1 MSERKRRTFRN
12 IVSGELDTLPFMGL
26 FVVLI
31 PMLLL
36 SAVFLEIS
44 VIDLGLPDDD
54 VTPPDAEQFTVSV
67 RILDEAFVLEAKGWN
82 PRTIPGKDEA
92 SLAAL
97 GEALGFVAA
106 RYPEH
111 RAVTIVSEPDTRYE
125 EIISVMDV
133 SREAGLGQVSLMG
146 ASS

>member
-12 IVSGELDTLPFMGL
+12 VVAGDLDTLPFMGL

-36 SAVFLEIS
+36 SAVFLEIT
-44 VIDLGLPDDD
+44 VVDLDLPDEDAA
-54 VTPPDAEQFTVSV
+54 PPDTERFTVSV
-67 RILDEAFVLEAKGWN
+67 RILDEALVMEAKGWN
-82 PRTIPGKDEA
+82 PLTIPGKTEA
-92 SLAAL
+92 SLTAL
-97 GEALGFVAA
+97 SEALGTVAA
-106 RYPEH
+106 RNPGH
-111 RAVTIVSEPDTRYE
+111 HAVTIISEPDTRYE

-146 ASS
+146 AAS

>member
-12 IVSGELDTLPFMGL
+12 IVAAELDTLPFMGL

-36 SAVFLEIS
+36 SAVFLEIT
-44 VIDLGLPDDD
+44 VVDLNLPDDD
-54 VTPPDAEQFTVSV
+54 ATPPAEERFSVSV
-67 RILDEAFVLEAKGWN
+67 RILDEAFVMEAKGWN
-82 PRTIPGKDEA
+82 PLTIPGKTPE
-92 SLAAL
+92 SLTALSQAL
-97 GEALGFVAA
+97 GTVAA
-106 RYPEH
+106 RNPDH
-111 RAVTIVSEPDTRYE
+111 HAITIISEPETRYE